1 MDHSVLDRLIGSDL
15 GSVVF
20 VRDYLQ
26 LDLDAGRLTLL
37 VWPVV
42 VTGAGVSRFGYLG
55 YRDLLCSLIGH
66 AVTSTTESCEAG
78 LVLRF
83 EAGELVV
90 RPRTCELGGPEIA
103 LLDVPATAT
112 SDRVWACWRPGEG
125 VFSDLDD

>member
-42 VTGAGVSRFGYLG
+42 VTGTGISRFGDPG
-55 YRDLLCSLIGH
+55 YRDVLCSLIGH
-66 AVTSTTESCEAG
+66 PVTSTTESSESG

-90 RPRTCELGGPEIA
+90 RPAACELGGPEIA
-103 LLDVPATAT
+103 LLDVPATET
-112 SDRVWACWRPGEG
+112 SERVWMCWRPGEG
-125 VFSDLDD
+125 VFADVAE